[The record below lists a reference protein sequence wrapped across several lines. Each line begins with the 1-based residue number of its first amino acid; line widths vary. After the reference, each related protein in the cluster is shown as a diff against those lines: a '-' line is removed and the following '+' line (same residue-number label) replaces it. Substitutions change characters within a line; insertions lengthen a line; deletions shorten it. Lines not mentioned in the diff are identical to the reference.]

1 MSLVCTVNGVENLNR
16 SLTRQWSKGNKLI
29 CYNGH
34 PRDPMKYTEILLN
47 GNQFKLQINNVTD
60 SDLNCIY
67 QCRYSFKTET
77 KQLGISSDNFECK

>member
-16 SLTRQWSKGNKLI
+16 SLTRQWSKGHELI

-34 PRDPMKYTEILLN
+34 PRDPLKYEEILIN

-60 SDLNCIY
+60 SDLNCKY

-77 KQLGISSDNFECK
+77 KKLGISSDNFECK